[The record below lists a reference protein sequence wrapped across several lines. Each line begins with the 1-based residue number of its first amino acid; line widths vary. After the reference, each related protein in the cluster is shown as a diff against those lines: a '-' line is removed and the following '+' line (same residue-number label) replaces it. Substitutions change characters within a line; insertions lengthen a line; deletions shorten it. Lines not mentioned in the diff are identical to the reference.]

1 MPLALVTHA
10 IHIDALQDGT
20 VSYIMPSPA
29 SAVLPQETTAALII
43 PIFDPD
49 NRPCLFAM
57 VGSTESYF
65 VFEKADEV
73 FTRNVGA
80 VVYGSLMRVR
90 MINNDKA
97 KLTYVSQISHELRT
111 PLLGVASNVELIR
124 AMSDSAHLRIIEP
137 FLDVADV
144 CINSLRE
151 VIDDT
156 LLFSKLS
163 HSTNAS
169 DRKAALTE
177 CDLENLVEDVFKGC
191 YARHNQTLKAITDKP
206 DSIKDQKV
214 KLVLETRGR
223 IQARVDVG
231 GFKRGGWI
239 FAAPEACFTY
249 FRATSAIQ
257 PGRKLAQVHGKG
269 QHYGISASA
278 AVQERS
284 RPPQGEGDRC
294 RHGKRHE

>member
-1 MPLALVTHA
+1 MRIPKGQGTLTWLGKTEEKTKWDIGEDWPKAVEERLEDYYKAGYMFSGLESQWLTVVQTGNVAFLTTDKIAPLLPE
-10 IHIDALQDGT
+10 G
-20 VSYIMPSPA
+20 A
-29 SAVLPQETTAALII
+29 SASLIV

-49 NRPCLFAM
+49 RRPCLFVI
-57 VGSTESYF
+57 VGSTEDYF

-80 VVYGSLMRVR
+80 IVFGSLMRIR

-111 PLLGVASNVELIR
+111 PLHGVASNVELIR
-124 AMSDSAHLRIIEP
+124 AMSEPAHLRIIEP

-163 HSTNAS
+163 HNTDDANRQAV
-169 DRKAALTE
+169 LTE

-191 YARHNQTLKAITDKP
+191 YARHNQTLKAISDKP
-206 DSIKDQKV
+206 DTIKEQKV
-214 KLVLETRGR
+214 QLILESKGR
-223 IQARVDVG
+223 IKALVDVG
-231 GFKRGGWI
+231 GLKRG
-239 FAAPEACFTY
+239 ETKCY
-249 FRATSAIQ
+249 S
-257 PGRKLAQVHGKG
+257 
-269 QHYGISASA
+269 
-278 AVQERS
+278 
-284 RPPQGEGDRC
+284 D
-294 RHGKRHE
+294 